1 MAHRTSDSTSAY
13 PHMREAPTETAGMQ
27 RRKLI
32 ETALPLD
39 AINRA
44 VAREK
49 SIRHGHPSALHLW
62 WARRPLAV
70 ARAVIF
76 AQMIDDPSEYVDELL
91 SDREIRCE
99 AMDAL
104 QGVAEPETAK
114 GSIALSAGASDVPSP
129 VLPDEATDMVSLQ
142 AAGSALRQMVEELE
156 RERLFK
162 LMEALVLWENTTNDE
177 VLEQAR
183 AEIWRSW
190 RRACNDNCGH
200 PRAREIFDRDELP
213 TFHDPFA
220 GGGALPLEAQRLG
233 LDAHA
238 GDLNPVAVLISKAT
252 IEIPPRFAGRSPVNL
267 AARRGRTAVDG
278 TWCGSQG
285 IAEDL
290 RCYGRWIRD
299 EAERRIG
306 PLYPKVE
313 ITAEMVCE
321 RPDLK
326 PFQGRR
332 LNVVAWLWARTVE
345 SPQHAFAGVHVPLAS
360 TFMLCTRKGR
370 EAYVEPVIEGQGYR
384 FAVKVGKPAD
394 PHSVKAGTRVLHK
407 GFRCLLSGV
416 PIPFQYIDGEAD
428 AGRMK
433 TRLMAIVVAGGRTR
447 IYLSPSSEAEAAAC
461 DAKPIWKPETPSR
474 GVWTGNVQARRHGF
488 RTIGDYF
495 TPRQLVALTTFSDLV
510 TETMAR
516 IRCDA
521 AGAGLPDDGRPLR
534 DAGEGAAA
542 YAEALAVYLACV
554 ISRLADR
561 GSTIC
566 TWSAERESIRSTFA
580 RQGVPMT
587 WDYAELNPLLGG
599 TGSFLAAVN
608 WVAES
613 IDGASVGPGASF
625 GVAVQADATRQTSST
640 DRVVSTD
647 PPFYDNVAYADLSDF
662 FHVWLRR
669 TLRAIFPDLFST
681 PAVPKDDELV
691 VAPWRR
697 GSRGEAEAHY
707 LDGMSRSLRQ
717 IAEQSHPDFPVTIC
731 YTLGPPEQRGSPGT
745 ASLRWEALV
754 DLVVRS
760 GFTINRMWPLRNEA
774 GNPAVRTGAKTSPS
788 GVVLV
793 CRRRPGDAP
802 VATRH
807 EFLAAL
813 GTELRFELRL
823 LQSASIAPA
832 DITET
837 AIGPGMAVYTRYARV
852 LGTDGLPMPAHEA
865 LALINQTF
873 DEALTEQ
880 ESDLDAA
887 SRWAVAWFARHG
899 FEAGDRE
906 DAAILCKARET
917 TMGDLVQKGILQ
929 VGAGQARLLRP
940 EELRSWRDFSPDG
953 RLSVWEAVHHLV
965 REMRLG
971 GEVAAAVLL
980 GKLRSLDAVRALCYR
995 LHGLCE
1001 RGRRVYEA
1009 QAYNGLVQCWPE
1021 VSRLAR
1027 TTSRKQAARSG
1038 GGIQGTP

>member
-1 MAHRTSDSTSAY
+1 
-13 PHMREAPTETAGMQ
+13 MQ

-49 SIRHGHPSALHLW
+49 SIRHGHPSSLHLW

-91 SDREIRCE
+91 SDRKTRCE

-104 QGVAEPETAK
+104 QGVAKPEVAK

-129 VLPDEATDMVSLQ
+129 VLPDEAPDTAPLQ
-142 AAGSALRQMVEELE
+142 AAGSALGQMVEELE

-162 LMEALVLWENTTNDE
+162 LIEALLLWENTTNDE
-177 VLEQAR
+177 MLEQAR

-190 RRACNDNCGH
+190 RRACNDNRGH

-252 IEIPPRFAGRSPVNL
+252 IEIPPRFAGRSPVNPV
-267 AARRGRTAVDG
+267 AKAGRSAVAG
-278 TWCGSQG
+278 TWRGAQG

-290 RCYGRWIRD
+290 RCYGRWMRD

-306 PLYPKVE
+306 PLYPKIE
-313 ITAEMVCE
+313 ITAEMVRE

-326 PFQGRR
+326 PCQGRR

-345 SPQHAFAGVHVPLAS
+345 SPTHAFAGVHVPLAS

-370 EAYVEPVIEGQGYR
+370 EAYVEPVIEGHGYR

-394 PHSVKAGTRVLHK
+394 PHLVKAGTRVLHK

-416 PIPFQYIDGEAD
+416 PIPFEYIDGEAD

-433 TRLMAIVVAGGRTR
+433 ARLMAIVVAGDRMR
-447 IYLSPSSEAEAAAC
+447 IYLSPSSEAETAAR
-461 DAKPIWKPETPSR
+461 DAKPAWMPEAPSR
-474 GVWTGNVQARRHGF
+474 GVWTGNFQARRYGF
-488 RTIGDYF
+488 RTFGDYF

-534 DAGEGAAA
+534 DGGEGTTA
-542 YAEALAVYLACV
+542 YAEALGVYVACA

-561 GSTIC
+561 SSTFC
-566 TWSAERESIRSTFA
+566 TWSADRESIRNTFA
-580 RQGVPMT
+580 LQGVPMT
-587 WDYAELNPLLGG
+587 WDYAELNPLSGG
-599 TGSFLAAVN
+599 TSGFLAAVK
-608 WVAES
+608 WIAES

-625 GVAVQADATRQTSST
+625 GVAVQADAARQTSST
-640 DRVVSTD
+640 DKVVSTD
-647 PPFYDNVAYADLSDF
+647 PPFYDHVAYADLSDF
-662 FHVWLRR
+662 FYVWMRR
-669 TLRAIFPDLFST
+669 TLKAVFPNLFAT
-681 PAVPKDDELV
+681 PSVPKAEELV
-691 VAPWRR
+691 VTPCRH
-697 GSRGEAEAHY
+697 GSRGESEAHY
-707 LDGMSRSLRQ
+707 LDGMSRALRHV
-717 IAEQSHPDFPVTIC
+717 AKQSHPAFPVTI
-731 YTLGPPEQRGSPGT
+731 YYALGQPTRRGNLGT

-760 GFTINRMWPLRNEA
+760 GFTINRTWPLRNQAE
-774 GNPAVRTGAKTSPS
+774 NSTVRRGAKVPPV

-813 GTELRFELRL
+813 GTELRSALRL
-823 LQSASIAPA
+823 LQAASIAPA
-832 DITET
+832 DIAEA
-837 AIGPGMAVYTRYARV
+837 AIGPGMAVYARYARV
-852 LGTDGLPMPAHEA
+852 LGTDGLPLPIHEA

-873 DEALTEQ
+873 DQALTEQ

-899 FEAGDRE
+899 FEAGDRD
-906 DAAILCKARET
+906 DAAILSKARHT
-917 TMGDLVQKGILQ
+917 TVADLVQMGILE
-929 VGAGQARLLRP
+929 VGAGEARLLRP
-940 EELRSWRDFSPDG
+940 EELRSWRDFSSDG

-965 REMRLG
+965 REMMLG
-971 GEVAAAVLL
+971 GEVGAAVLFR
-980 GKLRSLDAVRALCYR
+980 KLRSRDAARTLCYR
-995 LHGLCE
+995 LHDLCE

-1009 QAYNGLVQCWPE
+1009 QTYSALVQGWPE

-1027 TTSRKQAARSG
+1027 MANRKQAARSG
-1038 GGIQGTP
+1038 CGIEGTS